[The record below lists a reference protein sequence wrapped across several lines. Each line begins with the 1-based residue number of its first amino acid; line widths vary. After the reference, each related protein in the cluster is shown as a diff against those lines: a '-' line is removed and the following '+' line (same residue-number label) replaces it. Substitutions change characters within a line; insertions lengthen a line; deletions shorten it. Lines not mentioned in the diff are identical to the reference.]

1 MQALIAYEPDLD
13 TESEYAPP
21 FEHPSEKSIKL
32 FDDEVPTSMLH
43 SPRDNLQEFA
53 TERSD
58 SFVLSEGE
66 QKVVNDFITRIT
78 RDPPKKGPWM
88 QKYSASDSER
98 SLERESVKEIEV
110 EEKVQKEVSRSSTLR
125 TSQVK

>member
-1 MQALIAYEPDLD
+1 MEAKKYVQALISYEPDLD

-21 FEHPSEKSIKL
+21 FIRESEKSIKM
-32 FDDEVPTSMLH
+32 FEDEVPTSMLH

-66 QKVVNDFITRIT
+66 QKVVNEFIGRIT
-78 RDPPKKGPWM
+78 REPP
-88 QKYSASDSER
+88 
-98 SLERESVKEIEV
+98 
-110 EEKVQKEVSRSSTLR
+110 
-125 TSQVK
+125 

>member
-21 FEHPSEKSIKL
+21 YERLSEKSIKM

-43 SPRDNLQEFA
+43 SPRDNLQEFV

-66 QKVVNDFITRIT
+66 QHVVNDFIKRIT
-78 RDPPKKGPWM
+78 
-88 QKYSASDSER
+88 
-98 SLERESVKEIEV
+98 
-110 EEKVQKEVSRSSTLR
+110 
-125 TSQVK
+125 